1 MTIQALQTQDQLLLN
16 RLFGMLQIDG
26 GNSMKP
32 KLFSLL
38 ALVALFG
45 ATLILNSCGGSPAGC
60 PVCGTDKNGT
70 IGLIDVMYVPEH
82 NPNGE
87 PGGPFNIFDISWVDP
102 VNRLYYVS
110 DRVGLDVPVFSTTS
124 DIALWAIG
132 GDNSI
137 AEAGNNASS
146 CWVDGT
152 TGETIPPITTAQ
164 GNYTRFGCKTNTFRL
179 PGFFGPNGHFG
190 GFVGGQCC
198 ASRSNNLN
206 PLSGPNGL
214 EVSGDGNF
222 LFAGNGS
229 SAMFVFDL
237 LPMISSGYASG
248 PLLTAVIPTG
258 TSPDYDGPTGVT
270 GCMASAN
277 GRAFSDPSCGDLRGD
292 EIATTG
298 SVVTFPQ
305 DGSSRYLVSIIN
317 GDPGLPF
324 VSIIDVTGVVTRGAN
339 APAGATPAQ
348 IDQLAHCLPYAPFT
362 TAGSQPPFSPGG
374 TGTTFTAN
382 YASCILGQ
390 IYYDNALPTDNTVLV
405 DENNGFACPDPSLQF
420 YGTPGNPGPPVP
432 SGASGDAAG
441 FNPAVSCHHGP
452 MLRNSA
458 PGTPTNGIYC
468 PTATSF
474 TDCFGA
480 FAPAGLGGMIYYPAT
495 NSFLLTNGN
504 ATTDITVGSIDV
516 INPLTPITVGGV
528 TQYVPTITNSFP
540 IYNCMPTGLN
550 LGPGTDVMVACADH
564 DGRAFSP
571 NTVIINGTT
580 GQVLATIN
588 NVGFVDET
596 WYNPG
601 DNNYY
606 LGARDMPTGPVL
618 GVINA
623 GTREWLQNVPTN
635 GNAHSVAADP
645 KNNHIF
651 VPLPSG
657 GQNCETIAADGCV
670 GVYAA
675 Q

>member
-1 MTIQALQTQDQLLLN
+1 
-16 RLFGMLQIDG
+16 
-26 GNSMKP
+26 MKP

-45 ATLILNSCGGSPAGC
+45 ATLILNSCGASQAGC

-110 DRVGLDVPVFSTTS
+110 DRIGLDVPMFSTTS

-132 GDNSI
+132 GDNSV
-137 AEAGNNASS
+137 AEAGNNASTCIDS
-146 CWVDGT
+146 AKFPADLT
-152 TGETIPPITTAQ
+152 IIPPITTAQ
-164 GNYTRFGCKTNTFRL
+164 GNYTRFGCKTLNFTL

-198 ASRSNNLN
+198 ASRANNLN

-214 EVSGDGNF
+214 EISADGNF
-222 LFAGNGS
+222 AFVGNGS
-229 SAMFVFDL
+229 SSVLVFDL
-237 LPMISSGYASG
+237 TATIANPGT
-248 PLLTAVIPTG
+248 PPRVTAVLVSG
-258 TSPDYDGPTGVT
+258 TSPDYDGPNGVSP
-270 GCMASAN
+270 CMASAD
-277 GRAFSDPSCGDLRGD
+277 GRAFSDPTCGDLRGD
-292 EIATTG
+292 ELATTG
-298 SVVTFPQ
+298 ATPAIDPLGNPHDLLMV
-305 DGSSRYLVSIIN
+305 IN

-324 VSIIDVTGVVTRGAN
+324 VTIFDITNVIGHGTG
-339 APAGATPAQ
+339 TPTQ
-348 IDQLAHCLPYAPFT
+348 QQLHCLPVNPNA
-362 TAGSQPPFSPGG
+362 PFSPGG
-374 TGTTFTAN
+374 SHTTFPQN
-382 YASCILGQ
+382 LSSCVLGQ
-390 IYYDNALPTDNTVLV
+390 IYYDGSPANNIDTVIDDGGANAGIP
-405 DENNGFACPDPSLQF
+405 CPNPSLQF
-420 YGTPGNPGPPVP
+420 ADFTSVP
-432 SGASGDAAG
+432 SGASGHGVGVGGADVPCHRAG
-441 FNPAVSCHHGP
+441 FIPA
-452 MLRNSA
+452 
-458 PGTPTNGIYC
+458 
-468 PTATSF
+468 
-474 TDCFGA
+474 FGA
-480 FAPAGLGGMIYYPAT
+480 TEIAPAGLGGMVYIPQT
-495 NSFLLTNGN
+495 GHFLLTNGN
-504 ATTDITVGSIDV
+504 ASGDITLGTVDEID
-516 INPLTPITVGGV
+516 PFHPITPTGPF
-528 TQYVPTITNSFP
+528 VPAVINSFP
-540 IYNCMPTGLN
+540 IFSCMPTGLN
-550 LGPGTDVMVACADH
+550 LGPGTDVMVGCADH

-580 GQVLATIN
+580 GQVLTTIT

-606 LGARDMPTGPVL
+606 LGARDMPGGPVL

-623 GTREWLQNVPTN
+623 GTRQWLQNVPTN

-657 GQNCETIAADGCV
+657 GQNCETINADGCV

>member
-1 MTIQALQTQDQLLLN
+1 
-16 RLFGMLQIDG
+16 
-26 GNSMKP
+26 MKP

-70 IGLIDVMYVPEH
+70 IGSIDVMYVPEH

-110 DRVGLDVPVFSTTS
+110 DRIGLDVPVFSTTS
-124 DIALWAIG
+124 DTALWAIG
-132 GDNSI
+132 GDNSV
-137 AEAGNNASS
+137 AEAGNNASI
-146 CWVDGT
+146 CWVDPST
-152 TGETIPPITTAQ
+152 DPTAPTFGETIPPITTAQ
-164 GNYTRFGCKTNTFRL
+164 GNFTRFGCKTNGYRL

-214 EVSGDGNF
+214 EISGDGNF
-222 LFAGNGS
+222 LFVGNGS

-237 LPMISSGYASG
+237 GSSIASGYTTP

-324 VSIIDVTGVVTRGAN
+324 VTIIDVTGIVTRSTVSN
-339 APAGATPAQ
+339 
-348 IDQLAHCLPYAPFT
+348 QLAHCLPYAPFPG
-362 TAGSQPPFSPGG
+362 AGLQPPFSPGG
-374 TGTTFTAN
+374 PVSTFPAN

-420 YGTPGNPGPPVP
+420 YGTVPGVPGPAVP
-432 SGASGDAAG
+432 SGVSGDAAG
-441 FNPAVSCHHGP
+441 FNPAVPCHHGP

-474 TDCFGA
+474 PDCFGA
-480 FAPAGLGGMIYYPAT
+480 FAPAGLGGMIYYPPT
-495 NSFLLTNGN
+495 NTFLLTNGN
-504 ATTDITVGSIDV
+504 ATTDITVGSVDV

-528 TQYVPTITNSFP
+528 TKYVPTIVNSFP

-550 LGPGTDVMVACADH
+550 LGPGTDVFVACADH
-564 DGRAFSP
+564 DGRAFAPSS
-571 NTVIINGTT
+571 VIINGTT
-580 GQVLATIN
+580 GEVLTTIN

-618 GVINA
+618 GVISA
-623 GTREWLQNVPTN
+623 GTRQWLQNVPTN

-657 GQNCETIAADGCV
+657 GPNCETIAADGCV
-670 GVYAA
+670 GVYAS

>member
-1 MTIQALQTQDQLLLN
+1 
-16 RLFGMLQIDG
+16 
-26 GNSMKP
+26 MKA
-32 KLFSLL
+32 KLFRLL
-38 ALVALFG
+38 ALGALFG
-45 ATLILNSCGGSPAGC
+45 AALILNSCGSAANC

-70 IGLIDVMYVPEH
+70 IGLIDVMLVPEH

-110 DRVGLDVPVFSTTS
+110 DRIGLDVPVFSTTS

-146 CWVDGT
+146 CWVDGA
-152 TGETIPPITTAQ
+152 TGETIPPTTTAQ
-164 GNYTRFGCKTNTFRL
+164 GNYTRFGCKTNGFRL

-198 ASRSNNLN
+198 ASRANNLN

-214 EVSGDGNF
+214 EVSADGNF

-229 SAMFVFDL
+229 SSMFVFDL
-237 LPMISSGYASG
+237 ASCSPAPCTPPLASGYTT
-248 PLLTAVIPTG
+248 PPMLTAVIPTG
-258 TSPDYDGPTGVT
+258 SSPDYDGPTGVT

-305 DGSSRYLVSIIN
+305 DGSSRYLVAIIN

-324 VSIIDVTGVVTRGAN
+324 VTIIDATGIVTRGAN
-339 APAGATPAQ
+339 APAGATSAQ

-362 TAGSQPPFSPGG
+362 TAGAQPPFSPGG
-374 TGTTFTAN
+374 PASTFPAN

-405 DENNGFACPDPSLQF
+405 DENNGFSCPDPSLQF
-420 YGTPGNPGPPVP
+420 YGPAPGVPGPPVP

-441 FNPAVSCHHGP
+441 FNPAVACHHGP

-474 TDCFGA
+474 SDCFGA
-480 FAPAGLGGMIYYPAT
+480 ISPAGLGGMIYYPPT
-495 NSFLLTNGN
+495 NSILLTNGN
-504 ATTDITVGSIDV
+504 STTDITVGNVDV

-528 TQYVPTITNSFP
+528 TQYVPTVVNSFP

-550 LGPGTDVMVACADH
+550 LGPGTDVFVACADH
-564 DGRAFSP
+564 DGRAFAPSS
-571 NTVIINGTT
+571 VIINGTT
-580 GQVLATIN
+580 GEVLTTIN

-606 LGARDMPTGPVL
+606 LAARDMPTGPVL

-623 GTREWLQNVPTN
+623 GTRQWLQNVPTN

-657 GQNCETIAADGCV
+657 GSNCETVAADGCV